1 MRCRLWCALCLH
13 IALVC
18 NLHIPAAWHGT
29 RVYDESQIVKL
40 KRRSDPST
48 GLGADNRMY
57 YEPSAQRRIRF
68 YWTRLEEISVVRV
81 PLLPESSEGS
91 TGIVFGGR
99 GKRGDPSCRGGGADA
114 CSLFGARDF
123 KEASLLYLP
132 SRSHCIVVYSGCPSA
147 GDNGNGRM
155 LAVTWPAERALLI
168 EATSL
173 HCALLRDCQ
182 HDVGRTHVD
191 KGMAYS
197 FRSRSPLFAQGR
209 GAEFLGGMSGIADIP
224 KGRGPYPGR
233 TASDPGSANSTSTT
247 DYVSPAQPH
256 SLSYPRKRRSCP
268 ACSPLESSHPFARL
282 QPTTAYLYLP
292 TMIPC
297 HRALVFGSVAPPSKF
312 YCIKG
317 CMPMEA

>member
-1 MRCRLWCALCLH
+1 MPWYRRQRQWKVASSDEGPQNDALDHSAVSALRLVGGLLATRCR
-13 IALVC
+13 
-18 NLHIPAAWHGT
+18 
-29 RVYDESQIVKL
+29 
-40 KRRSDPST
+40 
-48 GLGADNRMY
+48 MY
-57 YEPSAQRRIRF
+57 P
-68 YWTRLEEISVVRV
+68 
-81 PLLPESSEGS
+81 
-91 TGIVFGGR
+91 
-99 GKRGDPSCRGGGADA
+99 GKSMAN
-114 CSLFGARDF
+114 SFQ
-123 KEASLLYLP
+123 
-132 SRSHCIVVYSGCPSA
+132 SRSS
-147 GDNGNGRM
+147 
-155 LAVTWPAERALLI
+155 
-168 EATSL
+168 
-173 HCALLRDCQ
+173 
-182 HDVGRTHVD
+182 
-191 KGMAYS
+191 S
-197 FRSRSPLFAQGR
+197 FTQRR